1 MKHRMEPAHNSRAN
15 GAVHSCINFI
25 HQGVLTLS
33 ESTLSPSLRF
43 LCAASSL
50 FRPVVKMVFSGMLY
64 LSHKTPQGT
73 LCWSS
78 SLIESLPDESL
89 LESLDSSFFSPP
101 LVLPML
107 DILASLFASNSSSIF

>member
-43 LCAASSL
+43 LCAASYL

-73 LCWSS
+73 LCLSRS
-78 SLIESLPDESL
+78 FIEALPGGGL
-89 LESLDSSFFSPP
+89 LGSLDSFHDDPP
-101 LVLPML
+101 L
-107 DILASLFASNSSSIF
+107 